1 MTMSFGERLV
11 ELRKEKGYTRETFAE
26 ELGISKYTLRNYE
39 LSVNDPGS
47 NFLMQISDFFN
58 VSIDYLLC
66 RTNDREQIFS
76 YNLKSSEYK
85 HIEKYRSLDT
95 LGRET
100 VNTVLDCEFERIN
113 AINDLKAQYEEL
125 KSRTVKRAVTYSNE
139 LIAAHE
145 RTDIDV
151 TEEMKKH
158 DDDIMNDDSEWE

>member
-1 MTMSFGERLV
+1 MTEQTIAGFLKQ
-11 ELRKEKGYTRETFAE
+11 LRKTSGLSANEVVNKLKSYSIEISAKTLYGYES
-26 ELGISKYTLRNYE
+26 G
-39 LSVNDPGS
+39 LSMLNADV
-47 NFLMQISDFFN
+47 F
-58 VSIDYLLC
+58 VALC
-66 RTNDREQIFS
+66 RIYKCDNPMELFGNISITS
-76 YNLKSSEYK
+76 HEYE

-113 AINDLKAQYEEL
+113 TINDLKGQNEEL